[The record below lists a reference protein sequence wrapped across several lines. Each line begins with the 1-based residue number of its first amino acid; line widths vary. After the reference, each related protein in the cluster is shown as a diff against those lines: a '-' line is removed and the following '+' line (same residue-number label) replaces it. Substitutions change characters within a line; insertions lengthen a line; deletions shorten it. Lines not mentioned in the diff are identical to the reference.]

1 MNKIFK
7 LFPLAA
13 AAFALASCS
22 SDDLIGDNV
31 AQDSIDPSKLYVVV
45 DELPG
50 GNTVTRGGFNE
61 AVENGVNYR
70 ALFFQKG
77 DKIKIYDDEANWR
90 PQIWEYEG
98 TANIAYTNSAG
109 LTTSAVFTGEGNY
122 TKGYGVFPSDL
133 GEFVKEDRSSFKFD
147 LSGLKNAVYQA
158 PATSTTAYGG
168 KDYYVAPMPLW
179 GYSTDNKMKAHYV
192 TGFARIEVMGAP
204 AVTADQYLYLVVQA
218 DKAVSNNNLV
228 VNGIQPDDD
237 AEGLLVKEPALEAPT
252 TAVTAT
258 NLTTTGIAAEGL
270 TGADDIIK
278 IRFGQR
284 EAGVLVAYVP
294 VLAGTTSLTA
304 YLSTPIAKTDAATTT
319 LKAGATE
326 NLGDA
331 VASLT
336 ADDIQARN
344 KEMIDK
350 GATFVENN
358 NKVQRAVFY
367 NVYNDDANQVN
378 ASSPYAL
385 AEIIKAQDAQM
396 TRPFTINVDN
406 STQPTVVD
414 RRFTDT
420 PNKYVLDLTGY
431 TLKNDVTV
439 NVAFTS
445 YQNSAADILE
455 VKTDASNTG
464 TLKLNIASPTTNALQ
479 KISFDSNCAGKV
491 ELTGTGLAAT
501 NFTVVAGTPNLT
513 IKSST
518 DIVEAKAETNIDALA
533 GTTVGAFRVFRV
545 QEGCEK
551 VNLKNGILQNVAF
564 ATALTKDVTIDG
576 TGRAAIKNVTG
587 LKTDAGKLNILD
599 NGAAAAT
606 PNYVHFITSAWLG
619 SKFGSEGNAQLSSNG
634 GKVYFA
640 AQLAAITGTSTSGY
654 TIMAES
660 LNLNDKDY
668 TPVTATTQSVNG
680 NYTGATPAKNA
691 AQAIIKNVKISKT
704 SENLGL
710 FIAAGAIS
718 NLILENV
725 NIAYTNETTAGTNF
739 GALVASAGGDI
750 SNVTLKGDNSIT
762 AAGTSSNIG
771 ALIGTNSAAISLN
784 DVKIEGTT
792 AITGYAN
799 MGGIIGNA
807 AENITIGVSKDKAV
821 LASTEYTTA
830 LTALTYNKG
839 EATLQATT
847 TDAQTVCSVE
857 GVTFAQNTKPGS
869 YQYIPAYAT
878 IGDYIGTVADGKTA
892 YIWTANAASAT
903 TPLFARPDNYT
914 TYGQFTFSDT
924 DGSTYNVAIGRE
936 QYLVGL
942 SGFQVKVDPELATT
956 QPTVIFFNR
965 TAAKKYAAHKFVSKV
980 GTSGDKV
987 DVTAD
992 NYLNYTGVVKE

>member
-13 AAFALASCS
+13 AAFAFASCS

-31 AQDSIDPSKLYVVV
+31 AQDPIDPSKLYVVV

-61 AVENGVNYR
+61 SVENGVNYR

-122 TKGYGVFPSDL
+122 TKGYGVFPADL

-147 LSGLKNAVYQA
+147 LSGLKNAEYQT

-204 AVTADQYLYLVVQA
+204 AVAANEYMYLVVQA

-237 AEGLLVKEPALEAPT
+237 AEGLLVKEPALEAT

-258 NLTTTGIAAEGL
+258 DLTAGIKAEGL
-270 TGADDIIK
+270 TNADDIIK

-284 EAGVLVAYVP
+284 VAGVLIAYVP

-336 ADDIQARN
+336 AADIQARN

-367 NVYNDDANQVN
+367 NVFNDDANIVN

-464 TLKLNIASPTTNALQ
+464 TLKLNIASPATNALQ

-518 DIVEAKAETNIDALA
+518 DIVEAKAETNIDALT
-533 GTTVGAFRVFRV
+533 GTTTGEFRVFRV
-545 QEGCEK
+545 QDGCEQ

-564 ATALTKDVTIDG
+564 YPTLTKDVTIDG
-576 TGRAAIKNVTG
+576 TGRAAIKSVTG
-587 LKTDAGKLNILD
+587 LKTDAGSWNVVD
-599 NGAAAAT
+599 NTAT
-606 PNYVHFITSAWLG
+606 TPVKVHFITSAWLG
-619 SKFGSEGNAQLSSNG
+619 SKFGSEGNAQLLING

-640 AQLAAITGTSTSGY
+640 AQLAAIAGGATSY
-654 TIMAES
+654 TIMAKS
-660 LNLNDKDY
+660 LNLNDQDY
-668 TPVTATTQSVNG
+668 TPVNAQAKPVDG
-680 NYTGATPAKNA
+680 NYTGAAAAKDA
-691 AQAIIKNVKISKT
+691 AQAIIKRVKISKT
-704 SENLGL
+704 TGDLGL
-710 FIAAGAIS
+710 FSAAGNIS

-725 NIAYTNETTAGTNF
+725 NIAYTNTTAGTNF
-739 GALVASAGGDI
+739 GALVAKAGGSI
-750 SNVTLKGDNSIT
+750 SNVTLQGDNSIN

-771 ALIGTNSAAISLN
+771 ALIGTNTAAISLN
-784 DVKIEGTT
+784 DVAVTGTT
-792 AITGYAN
+792 TIKGYAN

-807 AENITIGVSKDKAV
+807 ADDITIGVSKDKEV
-821 LASTEYTTA
+821 LASSEYATA
-830 LTALTYNKG
+830 LAALTYNKG
-839 EATLQATT
+839 EATLSATT

-857 GVTFAQNTKPGS
+857 GVKFAQNTKPGS
-869 YQYIPAYAT
+869 YKYIPAYAT
-878 IGDYIGTVADGKTA
+878 IGDYIGTVADGKTV
-892 YIWTANAASAT
+892 YIWTDGEYKKTAKF
-903 TPLFARPDNYT
+903 TPRPVNYT
-914 TYGQFTFSDT
+914 TYGQFTFADT
-924 DGSTYNVAIGRE
+924 DGSTYVVEIGRE

-942 SGFQVKVDPELATT
+942 SGFKVQVDPVLATT
-956 QPTVIFFNR
+956 QPIVIFFNR
-965 TAAKKYAAHKFVSKV
+965 TAEKKFAAHKFVSKV
-980 GTSGDKV
+980 GTTADRV
-987 DVTAD
+987 DLTAD